1 MMRSFL
7 CLLLAVTIAG
17 CGYTT
22 GSLLPPKY
30 RKIAVQPFVN
40 KVNNID
46 MNGNGNS
53 NVIYVPLL
61 ESNVRTAIIDRF
73 LFDGSLHIADPDKA
87 DLVLNGALIGVAQDQ
102 LRQDVNQNVQEYQ
115 IRIIVS
121 LTLTDRDTGKVLWTE
136 PSFTGETT
144 YFLTGSGATS
154 QSAAIDN
161 ALTDLATR
169 VVERTIENW

>member
-1 MMRSFL
+1 MARFFL
-7 CLLLAVTIAG
+7 SILLVMSIAG

-30 RKIAVQPFVN
+30 RKIAIVPFQN

-46 MNGNGNS
+46 ENNS
-53 NVIYVPLL
+53 SGLYVPQL
-61 ESNVRTAIIDRF
+61 ETNVRTAIIDRF
-73 LFDGSLHIADPDKA
+73 LFDGNLHIADPDKA
-87 DLVLNGALIGVAQDQ
+87 DLVLSGELTGIAQDN
-102 LRQDVNQNVQEYQ
+102 LRQDVNQNVQEYR

-121 LTLTDRDTGKVLWTE
+121 LTLTDAATGKVLWTE

-144 YFLTGSGATS
+144 YFLTGTQALS
-154 QSAAIDN
+154 QSAAIDA

-169 VVERTIENW
+169 IVERTVENW

>member
-1 MMRSFL
+1 MGRLFL
-7 CLLLAVTIAG
+7 CLLLVLTVAG

-22 GSLLPPKY
+22 GSLLPSKY
-30 RKIAVQPFVN
+30 RKIAIQPFEN
-40 KVNNID
+40 KVNNVEE
-46 MNGNGNS
+46 GGG

-73 LFDGSLHIADPDKA
+73 LYDGNLHIADLDKA
-87 DLVLNGALIGVAQDQ
+87 DLVLSGALIGVAQDE
-102 LRQDVNQNVQEYQ
+102 LRQDVNLNVQEYQ

-121 LTLTDRDTGKVLWTE
+121 LTMTDRETGKVLWKE

-144 YFLTGSGATS
+144 YFLTGTQATT
-154 QSAAIDN
+154 QSAAIDA

-169 VVERTIENW
+169 VVERTVENW